1 MGFIDVLFG
10 RPLASTED
18 EGERISPTQGIPTFG
33 LDALSSAAYGPE
45 AALTILLPLGL
56 VGVRYIVPLTAAIIG
71 LLVIVYF
78 SYRQTIAAYP
88 MGGGSYTVAKENLG
102 NRAGLL
108 AGAALMIDYLLN
120 VAVGISAGIG
130 ALVSAVPSLQPHT
143 LAMCLAVLVVL
154 TIVNLRGVREAG
166 AAFEATTYFFVGT
179 LSAVIS
185 TGLYRYLAS
194 AGHPLAVVAGAYE
207 AVGAPCA
214 ARPL

>member
-10 RPLASTED
+10 RPLASSED
-18 EGERISPTQGIPTFG
+18 AGERITPAQGIPAFG

-45 AALTILLPLGL
+45 AALTILLPLGR

-120 VAVGISAGIG
+120 VAVGISAGVG
-130 ALVSAVPSLQPHT
+130 ALVSAVPSLEPRT
-143 LAMCLAVLVVL
+143 LPLCLLILAIL

-166 AAFEATTYFFVGT
+166 VLFMAPTYLFVAS
-179 LSAVIS
+179 LVAVIIW
-185 TGLYRYLAS
+185 GAWRALA
-194 AGHPLAVVAGAYE
+194 
-207 AVGAPCA
+207 
-214 ARPL
+214 

>member
-10 RPLASTED
+10 RPMGSIED

-108 AGAALMIDYLLN
+108 AGAGLKVGYLVN
-120 VAVGISAGIG
+120 VGGGEFGGELGCWV
-130 ALVSAVPSLQPHT
+130 
-143 LAMCLAVLVVL
+143 C
-154 TIVNLRGVREAG
+154 
-166 AAFEATTYFFVGT
+166 
-179 LSAVIS
+179 
-185 TGLYRYLAS
+185 
-194 AGHPLAVVAGAYE
+194 
-207 AVGAPCA
+207 
-214 ARPL
+214 

>member
-10 RPLASTED
+10 RPLASSED
-18 EGERISPTQGIPTFG
+18 EGERITPTQGIPTFG
-33 LDALSSAAYGPE
+33 LESLISAAYGPE

-56 VGVRYIVPLTAAIIG
+56 IGVRYIVPLTAAIIG

-88 MGGGSYTVAKENLG
+88 VGGGSYTVARENLG
-102 NRAGLL
+102 AGAGVL

-143 LAMCLAVLVVL
+143 LSMCLLVLALL
-154 TIVNLRGVREAG
+154 TIVNLRGIREAG
-166 AAFEATTYFFVGT
+166 TAFIAPTY
-179 LSAVIS
+179 
-185 TGLYRYLAS
+185 
-194 AGHPLAVVAGAYE
+194 
-207 AVGAPCA
+207 
-214 ARPL
+214 

>member
-1 MGFIDVLFG
+1 MGLINVLFG
-10 RPLASTED
+10 RPLASSED
-18 EGERISPTQGIPTFG
+18 EGERITPTQGIPTFG

-56 VGVRYIVPLTAAIIG
+56 IGVQYIVPLTFAIIG

-88 MGGGSYTVAKENLG
+88 NGGGSYTVAKENLG
-102 NRAGLL
+102 EGAGLL

-143 LAMCLAVLVVL
+143 LA
-154 TIVNLRGVREAG
+154 IVSGGAGDIDGGQSSRSERGGVGIRGSYIFFCGNAG
-166 AAFEATTYFFVGT
+166 DRDCGGT
-179 LSAVIS
+179 L
-185 TGLYRYLAS
+185 
-194 AGHPLAVVAGAYE
+194 
-207 AVGAPCA
+207 
-214 ARPL
+214 